1 MSLRLIAG
9 VAAVIAGVTLSAAA
23 HAAFT
28 TGSVNLRA
36 GPGTGYYV
44 VATVP
49 PGAFVD
55 VRNCGGNWCKV
66 NYRGIV
72 GWMSAS
78 YIARG
83 KPRYY
88 HPPRYVYRPPPPPS
102 VYYYPRPY
110 YSPYAYPRYYRPGP
124 SYGFWFGFRG

>member
-1 MSLRLIAG
+1 MSLRIVTH
-9 VAAVIAGVTLSAAA
+9 VAALVAGMAGAAAA
-23 HAAFT
+23 HAAYT

-36 GPGTGYYV
+36 GPGTGYYAI
-44 VATVP
+44 ATAP

-55 VRNCGGNWCKV
+55 VRTCGGGWCKV

-72 GWMSAS
+72 GWMSAN

-88 HPPRYVYRPPPPPS
+88 APPRYAHPPP

-110 YSPYAYPRYYRPGP
+110 YYPYAYPRYYRPGP
-124 SYGFWFGFRG
+124 SYGVWFGFRG